1 MLKILSAQSAATA
14 GVGGADGS
22 DLFGRGLE
30 ARLVE
35 TAPLLEAFGNCKTCR
50 NNNSS
55 RFGKLVVLRLSAA
68 GTLAS
73 SEVETYLLE
82 KSRVV
87 SHAADERNYHIF
99 YQAPLIPL
107 MPLTAPYIP
116 LHLLPDPGRRGGGAA
131 A

>member
-1 MLKILSAQSAATA
+1 M
-14 GVGGADGS
+14 
-22 DLFGRGLE
+22 
-30 ARLVE
+30 
-35 TAPLLEAFGNCKTCR
+35 
-50 NNNSS
+50 
-55 RFGKLVVLRLSAA
+55 
-68 GTLAS
+68 
-73 SEVETYLLE
+73 ETYLLE

-131 A
+131 V